1 MAVPEHEAPSN
12 RICEYRVTM
21 TVSSDLGQ
29 VNYRICIVRLTPNSS
44 PYKFEMLLTAE
55 QYAVFRD
62 AIAGP

>member
-1 MAVPEHEAPSN
+1 MAVAAIEAPSN

-21 TVSSDLGQ
+21 TVSTDMGQ
-29 VNYRICIVRLTPNSS
+29 TNYRICIIRLMPNHA
-44 PYKFEMLLTAE
+44 PHEFEMLLTQE